1 MATAEPHTAGSTR
14 FRDTLGG
21 FRFWRRTR
29 PFWGGLLTALAGL
42 EIFGTTQMS
51 LGALAFQLGPTGF
64 LSWLIP
70 AILVTCGLLTWF
82 KPQHRILY
90 AVVAAVAALFSLIG
104 VNLGGFF
111 LGLLLGAFGSALGF
125 GWMPDDHLIVRSD
138 DEQAGDPARTPP
150 SAGDRRSSTS

>member
-1 MATAEPHTAGSTR
+1 VTTAEPQTAGSSR

-21 FRFWRRTR
+21 FRLWRRTR

-51 LGALAFQLGPTGF
+51 LGGLAFQLGPTGF

-70 AILVTCGLLTWF
+70 AILVTCGMLMWF

-90 AVVAAVAALFSLIG
+90 AVVAAVTALFSLIG

-111 LGLLLGAFGSALGF
+111 IGLLLGAFGSALSF
-125 GWMPDDHLIVRSD
+125 GWMPDTHRTVRSD
-138 DEQAGDPARTPP
+138 DQPADDTARTPP
-150 SAGDRRSSTS
+150 SAGGRRSSTS